1 MTVKVFFTILHDGMF
16 RFFDNTI
23 RYLAQNGNVVTL
35 SIVKIEK
42 EGIRTDAALSACIDD
57 VGITMYPE
65 ILRRHRLL
73 RTLLTFSRGIVSY
86 HFASQPEHPWS
97 AINNTKRIYA
107 SIPYPWRF
115 WVKKVGLIRK
125 LVLTERFLRWM
136 KFIER
141 SLPPSKRIIQLI
153 EKEQPEVL
161 VAAPFIYLDSI
172 ELEYVKAAQALG
184 IPTAV
189 AVTSWDHLTTKD
201 TFHLIPD
208 MILVWNKWLYEDA
221 LKLHHVPEDRLFIA
235 GAPVY
240 DSWFDLKPSQD
251 RPTFC
256 NMLGLDPT
264 RPYLTYLCSSTTI
277 SADENVFVE
286 ELLTVLAQDESTRDI
301 QVVIRPH
308 PLNAKIWKDF
318 EAPNAAVYPRE
329 GSIPEVNEARQQYFD
344 TLHHSIG
351 AFGINTTGFLD
362 AAVAGKPCLTLL
374 LERYEE
380 TQIKRGHFHYLLDG
394 NFIQVAHNFDELIVM
409 IKELQNGGDPRAEAR
424 RQFLQDFLR
433 PHGLERAASGV
444 FSDALLLLA
453 QGYSTAQIREKMP
466 WLNS

>member
-1 MTVKVFFTILHDGMF
+1 MKVFFTILHDGMF
-16 RFFDNTI
+16 RFFDNAI
-23 RYLAQNGNVVTL
+23 RHLAQDGHAVTL

-42 EGIRTDAALSACIDD
+42 EGIRTDAALAACMAD
-57 VGITMYPE
+57 VEMTVYPE
-65 ILRRHRLL
+65 ILRRRGLWRHLL
-73 RTLLTFSRGIVSY
+73 AFSRGIVGY
-86 HFASQPEHPWS
+86 HFASQPAHPWA
-97 AINNTKRIYA
+97 AISNTKRIYA

-115 WVKKVGLIRK
+115 WVRKVGLIRR

-136 KFIER
+136 QFIER
-141 SLPPSKRIIQLI
+141 SAPPSQPILRLL
-153 EKEQPEVL
+153 ENEQPAVV
-161 VAAPFIYLDSI
+161 VAAPFIYLDSV

-189 AVTSWDHLTTKD
+189 GVTSWDHLTTKD
-201 TFHLIPD
+201 TFHLMPD
-208 MILVWNKWLYEDA
+208 LILVWNKWLYEDA
-221 LKLHHVPEDRLFIA
+221 LKLHHVPEDCLFIA

-251 RPTFC
+251 RVTFC

-286 ELLTVLAQDESTRDI
+286 ELLAELGRDEVTRDI
-301 QVVIRPH
+301 QLVIRPH
-308 PLNAKIWKDF
+308 PLNAKIWRNF
-318 EAPNAAVYPRE
+318 VAPNAAVYPTQ
-329 GSIPEVNEARQQYFD
+329 GTIPEVNEARQQYFD
-344 TLHHSIG
+344 TLYHGIG

-362 AAVAGKPCLTLL
+362 AAVVGKPCLTLL
-374 LERYEE
+374 TDRYEE

-394 NFIQVAHNFDELIVM
+394 NFIEVAHSFAELLTLL
-409 IKELQNGGDPRAEAR
+409 KALQAGQDPRAALR

-433 PHGLERAASGV
+433 PHGLELPASEV
-444 FSDALLLLA
+444 FADAVVLLA
-453 QGYSTAQIREKMP
+453 QGHSAAHIREQRP